1 MSKAVPAIR
10 FILFEAGCLC
20 VMKSRPLRCCS
31 WEQLRRYVP
40 CVTVVVRPVWGGIFA
55 FLLSRLPR
63 DAASCLIRDYLDVWK
78 HRFLRDVIFRQA
90 RCVSVFGTV
99 VLTTV
104 WSGMFYGRY
113 HPVLYRMIYPVF
125 SGMVSRRERDGCRC
139 AFGSIVPFVT
149 GVSGQALSRILRDV
163 AE

>member
-1 MSKAVPAIR
+1 MFLRDEVPFASVLFIEAVAT
-10 FILFEAGCLC
+10 LCLVRYGVGASC
-20 VMKSRPLRCCS
+20 M
-31 WEQLRRYVP
+31 RRDS
-40 CVTVVVRPVWGGIFA
+40 CFN
-55 FLLSRLPR
+55 LLSRTPR
-63 DAASCLIRDYLDVWK
+63 DAASCVIRDYRDVWK

-125 SGMVSRRERDGCRC
+125 SGMVSRRERDGCGC
-139 AFGSIVPFVT
+139 ASGSIVPFVT
-149 GVSGQALSRILRDV
+149 GVSGQALSRVLRDV